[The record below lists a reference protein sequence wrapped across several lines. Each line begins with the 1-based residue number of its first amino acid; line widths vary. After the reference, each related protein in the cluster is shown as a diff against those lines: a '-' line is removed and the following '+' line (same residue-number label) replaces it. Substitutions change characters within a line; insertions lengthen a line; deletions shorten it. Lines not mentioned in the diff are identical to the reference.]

1 MVAPKDTLDH
11 MDSLVESVGK
21 ASMDSKVYLALVDSL
36 VLEMELPQ

>member
-21 ASMDSKVYLALVDSL
+21 ASMDSKADDQVSMVDEASAH
-36 VLEMELPQ
+36 